1 MKIAL
6 LCDYGLDDA
15 IATLYLFKNAEKFEK
30 IDILPIAGNFPL
42 QIAMN
47 NAKRILSQV
56 EELPPN
62 INLVDTSVVPQFE
75 ASVSD
80 IHGVDGMGDFLPQE
94 QGYKGEVI
102 SYNDWINDVDE
113 EYTVLSLGPCTV
125 TLDILKKRKI
135 GSLIMMGG
143 NIAEPPNFDV
153 YEFNHGMDPTAFAEC
168 VKFNHFVATLDTCH
182 CAPCDFNLID
192 FKDSGLFGKTVKR
205 YIEMSN
211 SRAEKGCYIYDLVAT
226 VYLLQPEKF
235 SSEFK
240 TDPFGNRLN
249 VLKYTSQNSII

>member
-15 IATLYLFKNAEKFEK
+15 VATLYLFKNAEKFEQ

-42 QIAMN
+42 QVAMN
-47 NAKRILSQV
+47 NAKRILSNV
-56 EELPPN
+56 ESLPKN
-62 INLVDTSVVPQFE
+62 INLVDTSSVSQFE
-75 ASVSD
+75 AFLPE
-80 IHGVDGMGDFLPQE
+80 IHGADGMGDFMPQE
-94 QGYKGEVI
+94 QDYVGQI
-102 SYNDWINDVDE
+102 MSYENWLNGVDE
-113 EYTVLSLGPCTV
+113 GYAILSLGPCTV
-125 TLDILKKRKI
+125 TLDILKRRKV
-135 GSLIMMGG
+135 GALIMMGG
-143 NIAEPPNFDV
+143 NIAEPPNFDK
-153 YEFNHGMDPTAFAEC
+153 YEFNHGMDPDSFAEC

-192 FKDSGLFGKTVKR
+192 FKDDGLFGKAVKR
-205 YIEMSN
+205 YIELSN
-211 SRAEKGCYIYDLVAT
+211 SRAEKGCYIYDLVA
-226 VYLLQPEKF
+226 VAYLLQPEKF